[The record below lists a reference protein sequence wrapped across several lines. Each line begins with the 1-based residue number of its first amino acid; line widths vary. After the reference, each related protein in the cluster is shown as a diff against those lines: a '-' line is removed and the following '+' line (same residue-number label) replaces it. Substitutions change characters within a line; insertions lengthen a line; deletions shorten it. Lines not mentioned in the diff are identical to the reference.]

1 MTAPPTYFQAIQEAA
16 SNRWNQLEA
25 DPDLAGPWH
34 QLFRQVQS
42 PRHVVSELL
51 QNADD
56 AGATEA
62 AVSIVS
68 GDFVFTHNGEDFK
81 QEHFSSLCKFGYSN
95 KRTLHTIGFRGIG
108 FKSTFSIGAAVELV
122 TPTLGVRFD
131 RSRFTQPHWIG
142 VAGATAGITKIR
154 VCIDDELRKKE
165 LEKNLEEWV
174 GSAYSL
180 LFFRH
185 IRTLTIA
192 GTRISWRDDGAGP
205 VARSRWM
212 TDAGS
217 KVKCLTVSSEVAPF
231 PPEALEEIRGERGVS
246 EDQSVEFPPCSVEI
260 VLGAPG
266 RLFVVL
272 PTGVLTKLPFACN
285 APFIQDPARMKIKD
299 PEISPTNRWLLDR
312 IGVLAGQTIADW
324 VECADLS
331 VSNRATAYQLLPNVD
346 RNDSSLEGGCAA
358 QVELAVESVIAE
370 RKILLAWDG
379 LALPESKA
387 VGIPRELFGIWSEDS
402 ASKIMDADGRP
413 ALSGAISAESIQKL
427 SAWNLASVLTR
438 QDLMARL
445 AQIPVPKPDTLE
457 QLVALHAFLHP
468 EICSY
473 WKNPAADGL
482 RIFPAAGK
490 VTLASAR
497 ELVRL
502 GEKKFLRTQDEWKFL
517 SRFLLVLDSEWLD
530 LFVLSTAGGKGA
542 PAVQLSRE
550 RDQAKKV
557 LEACSLDSASDTD
570 EVIER
575 VASALFVSGTVSLED
590 CISLAQIAARLGA
603 KVSDSFRFVDRT
615 VHLRG
620 ITDGCLADVDGQLEM
635 LTPAT
640 LVASSFLHNDYTS
653 RFRWCTSEEW
663 NEWLRSGKAGLPSF
677 FVPTKTLHRISGR
690 KELEKECARRGVAE
704 APSSKFVRPSFVLDD
719 FDFAV
724 VLWDHWKECVAEGR
738 LSWSEIGTLLL
749 ERLPKELMDSGQ
761 CTVRQYA
768 TTGNS
773 SQLPGAQLPPG
784 WLLRLRDLPCLKDKN
799 GSPRKPAELF
809 RRTPETEPLLDVEPF
824 IDPRLDND
832 ATRPLLDLLGVRSV
846 PTGPERIVEFLQT
859 LAKIPKISPTIVA
872 DACKWYA
879 RLDQMTTSLDTE
891 SMTTLRKAFDQER
904 LILTNDEDW
913 TTLNSVFI
921 RADVDDVPGAQ
932 LVHGNTAHFNLW
944 RRLGMAERP
953 SADLAIAWLCALPLG
968 STVSSQ
974 DARRVRM
981 IQSSVP
987 RRVWHECGHWLA
999 LDGKWSPIGSLRYST
1014 DDSGVVGLQ
1023 LFQHVKG
1030 RIADMAKVAEE
1041 IRFSE
1046 PFSSLTPLRS
1056 ALNEEIVGGRSLASP
1071 LTTPKWIERFSA
1083 MLALVKVVDD
1093 NGQADLQTVATRL
1106 RTSRW
1111 SVARKISLV
1120 PYIAGEAVGSSRTVD
1135 FAWIGDD
1142 FMHENLPAAR
1152 LARRIPEEIGR
1163 QLGTSDLRDA
1173 LKYSYERSPQAIE
1186 EYFRENFELRE
1197 PSGVAEDK
1205 PIIGTKT
1212 DPESSL
1218 SRNGTTVTIST
1229 DTLESVKRLGKLES
1243 LPTKDSSPEPQ
1254 KSDPKGGTGE
1264 ILLPVEV
1271 SIANYDL
1278 MDIFAVSI
1286 GFQPIGRG
1294 SWKHPDGTRLEE
1306 NAGSS
1311 FNWTKI
1317 NGIGMTMMNYRVIDH
1332 CLEEKSLELKS
1343 EIWIQLER
1351 SPADHSMILR
1361 APSGEPSVFTGQAL
1375 LRLLKNDQLI
1385 LHPASYRMELQQ

>member
-1 MTAPPTYFQAIQEAA
+1 MKAPPLYFQAIQEAA
-16 SNRWNQLEA
+16 AKRWDQLEA

-42 PRHVVSELL
+42 PRHVISELL

-122 TPTLGVRFD
+122 TPTLGVRFES
-131 RSRFTQPHWIG
+131 RRFTRPHWIG

-154 VCIDDELRKKE
+154 VRIDDEQRKKE
-165 LEKNLEEWV
+165 LEKNLAEWV
-174 GSAYSL
+174 GSAFSL

-192 GTRISWRDDGAGP
+192 GQRISWRDEGAGP

-217 KVKCLTVSSEVAPF
+217 KIKCLTVSSEAAPF

-299 PEISPTNRWLLDR
+299 PEISPTNRWLLER

-324 VECADLS
+324 IESADLS

-346 RNDSSLEGGCAA
+346 RNDSSLEGECAA

-379 LALPESKA
+379 LALPESKS

-413 ALSGAISAESIQKL
+413 ALAGAISAESIQKL
-427 SAWNLASVLTR
+427 SAWNLAPVLTR

-445 AQIPVPKPDTLE
+445 AQVPVPKPDTLE

-490 VTLASAR
+490 STLASAR

-502 GEKKFLRTQDEWKFL
+502 GEKKFERTQDEWKFL

-530 LFVLSTAGGKGA
+530 IFVLSTAGAKGA

-570 EVIER
+570 EVIDR
-575 VASALFVSGTVSLED
+575 VASALFGSGKCILED

-603 KVSDSFRFVDRT
+603 KVGDSFKFVDRT

-620 ITDGCLADVDGQLEM
+620 IADGCLADVDGQLEA

-640 LVASSFLHNDYTS
+640 LVPSTFLHDDYTS
-653 RFRWCTSEEW
+653 KFRWCTSTEW

-677 FVPTKTLHRISGR
+677 FVPKKTGHRMGR
-690 KELEKECARRGVAE
+690 QELEKECARRGVAE
-704 APSSKFVRPSFVLDD
+704 APSSRYVTQTFVLDD

-724 VLWDHWKECVAEGR
+724 VLWDHWKKGVGEGS
-738 LSWSEIGTLLL
+738 LSWSKIGTLLL
-749 ERLPKELMDSGQ
+749 ERLPRELMDSDQ

-773 SQLPGAQLPPG
+773 SQLSGAQLPSG
-784 WLLRLRDLPCLKDKN
+784 WLLRLRDLPCLKDKH

-809 RRTPETEPLLDVEPF
+809 RRTPETEPLLDVELF
-824 IDPRLDND
+824 VDPRLDTD

-846 PTGPERIVEFLQT
+846 PTGPEKIVEFLQT

-891 SMTTLRKAFDQER
+891 SMTTLREAFDQER

-932 LVHGNTAHFNLW
+932 LVHANTAHFTLW

-953 SADLAIAWLCALPLG
+953 SADLAIAWLCDLSSG

-999 LDGKWSPIGSLRYST
+999 LDGKWSPTGALKYST

-1030 RIADMAKVAEE
+1030 RIADMAKVADE
-1041 IRFSE
+1041 IRVSE

-1056 ALNEEIVGGRSLASP
+1056 VLNEEIVGGRSLASP

-1083 MLALVKVVDD
+1083 MLALVKVADD
-1093 NGQADLQTVATRL
+1093 NGQADLQSVATRL

-1142 FMHENLPAAR
+1142 FMHENLSAAR

-1197 PSGVAEDK
+1197 PSEVAEDK
-1205 PIIGTKT
+1205 PIIDTNK

-1218 SRNGTTVTIST
+1218 SRNGTTVPIST
-1229 DTLESVKRLGKLES
+1229 DILESVKRLGKLES
-1243 LPTKDSSPEPQ
+1243 LPTKDPSPEPQ
-1254 KSDPKGGTGE
+1254 KSDPKGGTTE
-1264 ILLPVEV
+1264 IVLPVEV
-1271 SIANYDL
+1271 SIANCDL

-1286 GFQPIGRG
+1286 GFQPIGPG

-1306 NAGSS
+1306 NTGST

-1317 NGIGMTMMNYRVIDH
+1317 NGTGMTMMNYRVIDH
-1332 CLEEKSLELKS
+1332 CLEEKPLELKS

-1361 APSGEPSVFTGQAL
+1361 APSGEPSVFAGEAL